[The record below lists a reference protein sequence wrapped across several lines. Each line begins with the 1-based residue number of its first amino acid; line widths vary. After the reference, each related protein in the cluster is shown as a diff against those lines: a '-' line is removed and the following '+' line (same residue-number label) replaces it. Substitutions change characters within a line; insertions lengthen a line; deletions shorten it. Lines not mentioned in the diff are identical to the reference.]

1 MKLTPDEI
9 IHIMQIA
16 RYDAYQKKMG
26 YTEKTKLIINCKRQL
41 AELDRYYWFE
51 DMPEQEYIERFDAIK
66 DRLHELERED
76 D

>member
-1 MKLTPDEI
+1 MTLTADEI
-9 IHIMQIA
+9 IRIVKNA
-16 RYDAYQKKMG
+16 RYRAAMNK
-26 YTEKTKLIINCKRQL
+26 EKTIRIINCKQQL

-66 DRLHELERED
+66 NRLHELEQED

>member
-1 MKLTPDEI
+1 MTLTANEI
-9 IHIMQIA
+9 INIVKNA
-16 RYDAYQKKMG
+16 RYRAAMNKD
-26 YTEKTKLIINCKRQL
+26 KTIRIINCKQQL